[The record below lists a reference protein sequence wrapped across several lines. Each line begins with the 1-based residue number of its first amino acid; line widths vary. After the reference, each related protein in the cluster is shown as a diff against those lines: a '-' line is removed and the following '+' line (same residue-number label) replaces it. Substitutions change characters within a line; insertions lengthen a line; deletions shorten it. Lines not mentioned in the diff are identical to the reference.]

1 MSGLSKDQLRFLEE
15 QGIGT
20 NQIFDAKGLT
30 KSEYRSQMKKDGR
43 IIAYNVSP
51 CQKEGH
57 TLRTRSGHC
66 AQCNTA
72 HLGFQKRNDDAG
84 FVYIAG
90 TLEGKLIKVGFTSK
104 VEIRSESLNR
114 TKYGGF
120 SDWQILFALTCINAG
135 EIEIK
140 IKSKLSDYS
149 ITKVYQHN
157 NKSQNTDE
165 IYTCSYSTAK
175 MKLIEVVENGEFSAN
190 IKVEKIGI
198 NYQFPNLARK

>member
-1 MSGLSKDQLRFLEE
+1 MNGLTKSQIQFLKE
-15 QGIGT
+15 QGIGL
-20 NQIFDAKGLT
+20 NQTFDAKGLT
-30 KSEYRSQMKKDGR
+30 KAEYRAKMKPDGK
-43 IIAYNVSP
+43 IIAFNVSP

-90 TLEGKLIKVGFTSK
+90 TKEGKLIKVGFTSG

-120 SDWQILFALTCINAG
+120 SDWEILFAISCVNAG
-135 EIEIK
+135 ELENK
-140 IKSKLSDYS
+140 IKKELGKYSVSKIYEHDS
-149 ITKVYQHN
+149 KKQ
-157 NKSQNTDE
+157 KTDE
-165 IYTCSYSTAK
+165 IYRCSYSK
-175 MKLIEVVENGEFSAN
+175 SKEKLKEIIKNEKFNAN
-190 IKVEKIGI
+190 IKVEKIG
-198 NYQFPNLARK
+198 NSYQFPNLARK